1 MIFINQ
7 LQDDG
12 DNVSLRSVTINK
24 EDAKES
30 DESDDDDDADSV
42 KTLTGV
48 ETHDKETRED
58 VTQAVVYNVNDDAE
72 DDIEIH
78 PDDADDEVELDEYKP
93 ATEKAEDSVSIK
105 SYSIHGA
112 VSRDWFD

>member
-1 MIFINQ
+1 MIFINL

-24 EDAKES
+24 DDAKETFES

-112 VSRDWFD
+112 VSRD

>member
-1 MIFINQ
+1 M

-24 EDAKES
+24 DDAKES
-30 DESDDDDDADSV
+30 DESDDDADSV

-112 VSRDWFD
+112 LFKVSRV